1 MSLEESK
8 SLVRRFIDEVMNAGN
23 TAAITDLCVPDS
35 MFATGIAGQVQSLKV
50 AFPDHRFTVEEML
63 AEGDKVAVRVT
74 VHGTNRGPL
83 LGLPAFGRLEQP
95 VPPTGKSMSSTGIA
109 IYTVRNGRIV
119 SLDSELDQIGLL
131 RQLGWT
137 FVPPS
142 PG

>member
-23 TAAITDLCVPDS
+23 TAAITELCVPDS

-63 AEGDKVAVRVT
+63 AEGDKVAVRMT

-109 IYTVRNGRIV
+109 IYTIRNGRIA
-119 SLDSELDQIGLL
+119 SLDSELDQIALL